1 MDEWMDGAVSC
12 LLGLEVGA
20 RAPPHLRPYLPP
32 GTEKNADIFF
42 LHAMSLEKNK
52 TKQQKNGTLPGN
64 AGICVRPNLPSGT
77 ALPL

>member
-32 GTEKNADIFF
+32 GTEKMQTYFF
-42 LHAMSLEKNK
+42 YMQMSLEKTKQNK
-52 TKQQKNGTLPGN
+52 TTEEWHI
-64 AGICVRPNLPSGT
+64 AW
-77 ALPL
+77 